1 MNLENMI
8 VNEILRGNQKELI
21 IGLIVSI
28 IGLIVFILA
37 LRAIKKS
44 KASSQW
50 LTTEGEITKSG
61 TTKDVDI
68 ERGYSTSNAIIEYKY
83 TLNGKEYTSNRIYF
97 GSSISMTG
105 KEEKSNLLARK
116 YPEFR
121 KVTVYYNPENVKES
135 VLETE
140 AQSELYWGIAISI
153 IIIAFGIFYCLK

>member
-1 MNLENMI
+1 MIDFNEMIGGNHKEMIIGIIIMI
-8 VNEILRGNQKELI
+8 VGLIALI
-21 IGLIVSI
+21 IAI
-28 IGLIVFILA
+28 
-37 LRAIKKS
+37 RAIMKSKKS
-44 KASSQW
+44 SNW

-68 ERGYSTSNAIIEYKY
+68 ERGYSTSNAVIEYKY
-83 TLNGKEYTSNRIYF
+83 TLNGKEFTSNRIYF

-105 KEEKSNLLARK
+105 KEEKSNLLSRK

-140 AQSELYWGIAISI
+140 TQSELYWGIAISI